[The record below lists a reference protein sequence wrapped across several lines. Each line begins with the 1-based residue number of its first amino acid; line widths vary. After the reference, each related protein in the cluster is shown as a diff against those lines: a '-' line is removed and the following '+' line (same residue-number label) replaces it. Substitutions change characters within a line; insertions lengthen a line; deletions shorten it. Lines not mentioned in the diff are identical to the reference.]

1 MNNAAQTDY
10 PIHELLQK
18 RWSPRAFTTQSV
30 EPEKLLSLFEAARW
44 SASGFNLQPWSFLVV
59 TRQNP
64 EPFEKLV
71 AVLSEGNQLWAKNVQ
86 VLVLTLTRREREPG
100 KPNPWAAYD
109 LGQSIAHLSIQASA
123 LGLQVHQMGGFDPQK
138 AAKAF
143 DIPEEFQA
151 ITVVAIGYAGDP
163 NQLPDSLRERE
174 LQTRTR
180 KPLAEIVFENEWN
193 QPLQETLTAAEA

>member
-1 MNNAAQTDY
+1 MDKAAQTNY

-18 RWSPRAFTTQSV
+18 RWSPRAFSTQSV

-44 SASGFNLQPWSFLVV
+44 SASGFNQQPWSFLVV

-64 EPFEKLV
+64 EPFDKLV

-86 VLVLTLTRREREPG
+86 VLVLALARREREPG

-138 AAKAF
+138 AVEAF

-174 LQTRTR
+174 LQIRTR
-180 KPLAEIVFENEWN
+180 KPLTEIVFENRWN
-193 QPLQETLTAAEA
+193 QPLEKIQAMAEA